1 MLSNMISFFL
11 HRIVYDQLKAEK
23 DQLRINLNE
32 ANARADILAQEVDDH
47 HAKLEKASKDKLM

>member
-1 MLSNMISFFL
+1 MISFFL